1 MIGGLEK
8 TFSEF
13 VNYLADEVH
22 YFNKK
27 YFIPGLVFMGIV
39 GFSLPYTVQP
49 LVKNVIP
56 KIDSFLNSGNQLY
69 YDGRLY
75 HSKKEV
81 EDVKKQEFLSEEED
95 REKKRLKE
103 VKEEFLFSL
112 KNLDN
117 VKNPK
122 TKMEL
127 TEQLMDN
134 YERLRDNK

>member
-13 VNYLADEVH
+13 VNYLADEVN

-39 GFSLPYTVQP
+39 GFSLLYTVQP

-56 KIDSFLNSGNQLY
+56 KIDSYLNSGNQLY

-81 EDVKKQEFLSEEED
+81 EEVKKQEFLFEEEN
-95 REKKRLKE
+95 REKKRLLK
-103 VKEEFLFSL
+103 VKEAFRVEL
-112 KNLDN
+112 KNLDD

>member
-1 MIGGLEK
+1 MIVGLEK
-8 TFSEF
+8 TFSEY
-13 VNYLADEVH
+13 VNYFADEVY

-39 GFSLPYTVQP
+39 GFSLSYTAQP
-49 LVKNVIP
+49 FVRNVVP
-56 KIDSFLNSGNQLY
+56 RIDRYLNSGNQLY
-69 YDGRLY
+69 YNGRLY

-81 EDVKKQEFLSEEED
+81 EDVKKEEFLFEEEN
-95 REKKRLKE
+95 RKKQRLKE
-103 VKEEFLFSL
+103 IKEEFLSAL

-122 TKMEL
+122 NKMEL

-134 YERLRDNK
+134 YERVTKSE